1 MLISPPQG
9 FKIVSGLLITLIKAK
24 WSTAR
29 ILGLQRQIRFRSHK
43 KVCQRLCLLP
53 FRLSRFACHARR
65 QSRTANPQYRSSHS
79 SLRLAATLPSR
90 PSSPRRC
97 FQPRPS
103 RELSSYYAP
112 FRLDRLRNVL
122 QDLVH
127 CVLVKNSQA
136 PISRSEEHTP
146 ELQSHSFIS
155 Y

>member
-29 ILGLQRQIRFRSHK
+29 ILGLHRRIRFRSHK

-53 FRLSRFACHARR
+53 FPLLRFPCHARR
-65 QSRTANPQYRSSHS
+65 HSRTANPQYRSSHS

-90 PSSPRRC
+90 PSCLHRGV
-97 FQPRPS
+97 QAAPS

-127 CVLVKNSQA
+127 
-136 PISRSEEHTP
+136 RSEERRV
-146 ELQSHSFIS
+146 
-155 Y
+155 